1 MNPNATTG
9 SETFLMS
16 LYPQRWDNLFAR
28 LEGVDVVALIP
39 GANLRYFVGLDYHRS
54 ERPILAFISRA
65 GQVRFI
71 LPLLEVAKRQ
81 QHPDPAIA
89 QAESFV
95 WSDVDGYAEAF
106 RQAVQALASDGAR
119 LGVDGM
125 SMRVFEWLALGQAG
139 QDMSQVQDVG
149 QALLSVRAIKT
160 ADEVEAIRCANQRS
174 EEALRRFLA
183 WARPGMSEREMAA
196 QLSRELQAV
205 GCEGDSFAPIVL
217 TGPQSALPHGNPGAR
232 TLGHD
237 EFLLVDYGG
246 VVDGYPADITRTF
259 CLGMPSPDMLRL
271 HEVVQQANDAARRIA
286 APGVTCGQVDKAARD
301 VIEAAGYGAY
311 FTHRTGHGLGLEGHE
326 LPQIAANVD
335 VPLEVGMVFTI
346 EPGIYLPGVGGVRI
360 EDDVVITPEGC
371 ESLTSFPR
379 GWQV

>member
-1 MNPNATTG
+1 MN
-9 SETFLMS
+9 
-16 LYPQRWDNLFAR
+16 LYQQRWDKLFAR
-28 LEGVDVVALIP
+28 LDGVDVVALIP
-39 GANLRYFVGLDYHRS
+39 GANLRYFIGLDYHRS

-81 QHPDPAIA
+81 QHPDSAIA
-89 QAESFV
+89 EAESFV

-106 RQAVQALASDGAR
+106 RQAVQALGGAR

-139 QDMSQVQDVG
+139 QDMGGVQDVG
-149 QALLSVRAIKT
+149 QALLGVRAIKD
-160 ADEVEAIRCANQRS
+160 ADEIEAMRRANQRS

-183 WARPGMSEREMAA
+183 WARPGMSEQDMAA
-196 QLSRELQAV
+196 QLSRELQAA
-205 GCEGDSFAPIVL
+205 GCSGDSFAPIVL
-217 TGPQSALPHGNPGAR
+217 TGPQSALPHGNPGPR
-232 TLGHD
+232 TLGQD

-259 CLGMPSPDMLRL
+259 CLGTPSADMLRL
-271 HEVVQQANDAARRIA
+271 HEIVQQANEAARRIA

-301 VIEAAGYGAY
+301 VIEAAGYGDY

-360 EDDVVITPEGC
+360 EDDMVVTATGC